1 MVEEGSTGGM
11 VEGGNVVVPL
21 LRRLCKRRRRPCPR
35 PGGGGRMDWPGMG
48 MADWPGG
55 GLGREMLRVGDG
67 LAAEKEGLD

>member
-1 MVEEGSTGGM
+1 
-11 VEGGNVVVPL
+11 
-21 LRRLCKRRRRPCPR
+21 
-35 PGGGGRMDWPGMG
+35 MDWPGMG